1 MGEAERKAKELDLGE
16 PEVLSKLIKRL
27 QSERDVANS
36 LALRAKSEYDKLSN
50 ECISIECVRGE
61 GALTAVGRE
70 NSNSELSSLEKLG
83 CDSSSELSEMD
94 MQQTPPSQTFSKL
107 LDAVGTGA
115 LRNKIR
121 GSHRVPL
128 LIDKLSTRPGMGWE
142 SPPSSHPSSPKSVIR
157 TDVQTPT
164 SGSTFLRSIRSG
176 SNASLLSAGGSS
188 YTSPRFEARPSP
200 ETLMQTSASRPTQL
214 LGSSSPS
221 TARTFDRHR
230 PDTLLAA
237 VQNID
242 DAIQST
248 LATSSEA
255 SEKLR
260 APQSQASEK
269 QRTRPKL
276 GKCALEATQRQGTFP
291 SLVKCGGSKLCAE
304 RPRTPWSK
312 SLEDTVSS
320 LKSRSPS
327 STLQST
333 RGRCGAIGM
342 SSAHASE
349 APSSVF
355 SSLPGG
361 VLAPSAVL
369 SGRNTSSMASAP
381 SSTTS
386 LLSNQL
392 LSPPES
398 THLLSSAEASGTG
411 SLLKS
416 LLTSADDFASTQAV
430 AKPILSPR
438 AKLFQP
444 AGIVAAKKVS
454 LVRAVSAH

>member
-1 MGEAERKAKELDLGE
+1 MG
-16 PEVLSKLIKRL
+16 
-27 QSERDVANS
+27 
-36 LALRAKSEYDKLSN
+36 
-50 ECISIECVRGE
+50 
-61 GALTAVGRE
+61 
-70 NSNSELSSLEKLG
+70 
-83 CDSSSELSEMD
+83 
-94 MQQTPPSQTFSKL
+94 
-107 LDAVGTGA
+107 VGTGA
-115 LRNKIR
+115 LRDKVR

-142 SPPSSHPSSPKSVIR
+142 SPPSSHPSSPKSIIR

-188 YTSPRFEARPSP
+188 YTSPRFEARPSL
-200 ETLMQTSASRPTQL
+200 ETFMQTSASRPTQL

-230 PDTLLAA
+230 PDALLAA

-260 APQSQASEK
+260 APQSSVKTAWETSEK

-276 GKCALEATQRQGTFP
+276 VKCALEATQRQGTFP

-304 RPRTPWSK
+304 RPRAPWSK

-333 RGRCGAIGM
+333 RGRCGAIGN

-369 SGRNTSSMASAP
+369 SGRNTSSMASTQ

-438 AKLFQP
+438 AKLFEP